1 MQGIDPDPPPLQSRR
16 GWIRRTLLTSNHDQN
31 HWTLETNKQT
41 NKRQT
46 FKPKHGPR
54 AAGEGAVDEHLLVD
68 VEQLR
73 GVVLDAGVGAR
84 LDGGLQVVGVGQR
97 GPKAE
102 VPVGVL
108 VQDAA
113 QLVGETGQGRVSSK

>member
-1 MQGIDPDPPPLQSRR
+1 M
-16 GWIRRTLLTSNHDQN
+16 
-31 HWTLETNKQT
+31 
-41 NKRQT
+41 
-46 FKPKHGPR
+46 
-54 AAGEGAVDEHLLVD
+54 DEHLLVD